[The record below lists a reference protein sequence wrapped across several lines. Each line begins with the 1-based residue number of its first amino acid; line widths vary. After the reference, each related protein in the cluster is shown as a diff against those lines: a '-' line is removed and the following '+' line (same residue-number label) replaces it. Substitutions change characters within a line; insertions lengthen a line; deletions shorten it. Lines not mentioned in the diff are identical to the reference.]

1 MSAVPLFNRLRL
13 TRVSVAETRLCVA
26 VRVNVPAPSL
36 TVLALG
42 VRVTSGRASSSMI
55 VTVALSVMF
64 TELTLELSKRTTKV
78 SLSSARLSSIDAIL
92 IVLLVTPKPKLTV
105 SEKDV

>member
-1 MSAVPLFNRLRL
+1 MPEKLRL
-13 TRVSVAETRLCVA
+13 TTVFAADTWLWVA
-26 VRVNVPAPSL
+26 VRVKVPAPSL

-64 TELTLELSKRTTKV
+64 TELTLELSNRTTKV
-78 SLSSARLSSIDAIL
+78 SLSSARLSSIDAML